1 MQETPK
7 TTNPYIGKTV
17 VELIDLKHRQVLIT
31 DGKWQGLRIAKE
43 TLILLNEAENI
54 AIKAGNWGL
63 CDLFPAPKPE
73 KNWIDKTHEF

>member
-17 VELIDLKHRQVLIT
+17 VELTELRLS
-31 DGKWQGLRIAKE
+31 QGWRMTRS
-43 TLILLNEAENI
+43 TLIQLNEAENI

-63 CDLFPAPKPE
+63 K
-73 KNWIDKTHEF
+73 KHHTKRGSNWIDKTHEF

>member
-1 MQETPK
+1 MQKTPE

-17 VELIDLKHRQVLIT
+17 VELTELRNRQILIT
-31 DGKWQGLRIAKE
+31 KAKWQGLRKAKE

-63 CDLFPAPKPE
+63 FDPPKPE